1 MIVEPLFIAGAF
13 RIKTE
18 SHIDERGRFS
28 RTFDADIFRANGLE
42 TNFIQRSASFNTR
55 RGTLRG
61 LHWQADPHGEI
72 KIVRCTRGC
81 VFDVLVDLR
90 KESATFGKWHGEE
103 LTPDTPAI
111 LYIPKGC
118 AHGFQTLADASEVYY
133 EISAAYAPQMA
144 RGVRYNDPSLAIQ
157 WPLPDPILSERDRQ
171 LPLVS
176 EL

>member
-1 MIVEPLFIAGAF
+1 MIIEALPIAGAF

-42 TNFIQRSASFNTR
+42 TNFIQRSVSFNIKH
-55 RGTLRG
+55 GTLRG

-72 KIVRCTRGC
+72 KTVRCTRGA

-90 KESATFGKWHGEE
+90 KGSATFGKWYGEE
-103 LTPDTPAI
+103 LTPDAPAM

-118 AHGFQTLADASEVYY
+118 AHGFQTLADASEIYY
-133 EISAAYAPQMA
+133 EISATYAPHAA
-144 RGVRYNDPSLAIQ
+144 RGVRYDDPALAIK
-157 WPLPDPILSERDRQ
+157 WPLPNPIISDRDRQ